1 MPRLLS
7 ERKQQK
13 RSRRAPHP
21 VRFMRARA
29 YSRRLLPVT
38 MTLML
43 SPPVGLVTGRR
54 IMKFRMFGLIALSG
68 AALAA
73 CNSRTADEPTAT
85 NEVVQ
90 LPAQS
95 NGAIANVEGPMQPAP
110 EGLPSRIAREVISA
124 SGQTCASV
132 VNADRAQDG
141 TITASCTGGENYRVY
156 TSPSG
161 GAVATPM

>member
-1 MPRLLS
+1 MNLR
-7 ERKQQK
+7 
-13 RSRRAPHP
+13 
-21 VRFMRARA
+21 
-29 YSRRLLPVT
+29 T
-38 MTLML
+38 
-43 SPPVGLVTGRR
+43 
-54 IMKFRMFGLIALSG
+54 FGLTALLG
-68 AALAA
+68 ASLVA
-73 CNSRTADEPTAT
+73 CNSRTADERAAT

-90 LPAQS
+90 LPAE
-95 NGAIANVEGPMQPAP
+95 NNAAIANAEGPMQPAP

-156 TSPSG
+156 TSLSG

>member
-1 MPRLLS
+1 
-7 ERKQQK
+7 
-13 RSRRAPHP
+13 
-21 VRFMRARA
+21 
-29 YSRRLLPVT
+29 
-38 MTLML
+38 
-43 SPPVGLVTGRR
+43 
-54 IMKFRMFGLIALSG
+54 MKFRMFGLIALSG